1 MTPLD
6 LVFGSAATVIALAL
20 AAAAALAIA
29 AAVLDYLSGTTGATP
44 PFTLARERRWLFLA
58 VGLPAVLLLA
68 TSGTLLAA
76 IGSGSVAPGSGSTV
90 LLWLANIAFAIAVAI
105 CGVCSPLARN
115 WVWATFA
122 FLAGVAAFL
131 LLLAAVTREPSG
143 NEAGLLT
150 GFAPRALFGITVGGI
165 WLAVA
170 LCTAAL
176 VGAVVYV
183 VERVALLL
191 EARRIPP
198 LRESRR

>member
-1 MTPLD
+1 VTPLD
-6 LVFGSAATVIALAL
+6 LVFGSATTVIALAL

-29 AAVLDYLSGTTGATP
+29 AAALDYLSGTTGATP
-44 PFTLARERRWLFLA
+44 PFTLASERRWLFLA
-58 VGLPAVLLLA
+58 VGLPAVLALFA
-68 TSGTLLAA
+68 SGTLLAA
-76 IGSGSVAPGSGSTV
+76 IGSGSVAPGDGSTA
-90 LLWLANIAFAIAVAI
+90 LLWLANVAFALAVAV

-131 LLLAAVTREPSG
+131 LLLALVAREPSG

-150 GFAPRALFGITVGGI
+150 GVGPRALFGATVGGI
-165 WLAVA
+165 WLIVA

-176 VGAVVYV
+176 VGVFAYV

-191 EARRIPP
+191 EARRMPP
-198 LRESRR
+198 MSEWRR